1 MFLNTVFH
9 LIQKD
14 LGKLEKALFQAVE
27 SPVDRITEIGTHLVK
42 AGGKRIRPALYL
54 LAVRSGRDF
63 SVERAMPLAVAI
75 ELIHMASLVHDD
87 VLDHAD
93 LRRGKETANARWG
106 NQQAILAG
114 DYLFAKAFSLVAGAG
129 YGDRISTI
137 LSRLIMDLAAGE
149 IIQNKELYKVET
161 IDAYDE
167 RIAKKTANFLADCC
181 EMGGIVADHDEGTLQ
196 GLRTYGKK
204 IGMAFQLTDDLLDV
218 LGDAK
223 DIGKPA
229 GHDIA
234 EGIITLPFLRAIE
247 SSTEGEALRSLI
259 TNPKLMAEDVEKA
272 LAIVRASDGVAY
284 TRERVRTLL
293 DEAKSALPETLPK
306 NIIRTYTDAADYIA
320 RRNR

>member
-1 MFLNTVFH
+1 
-9 LIQKD
+9 
-14 LGKLEKALFQAVE
+14 
-27 SPVDRITEIGTHLVK
+27 
-42 AGGKRIRPALYL
+42 
-54 LAVRSGRDF
+54 
-63 SVERAMPLAVAI
+63 MPLAVAI

-114 DYLFAKAFSLVAGAG
+114 DYLFARAFSLVAGAG
-129 YGDRISTI
+129 YGDRVSMI

-161 IDAYDE
+161 IETYDE

-181 EMGGIVADHDEGTLQ
+181 EMGGIVAGHDEETLH

-247 SSTEGEALRSLI
+247 SSADGKELREII
-259 TNPKLMAEDVEKA
+259 TDPKLTAEDVERA
-272 LAIVRASDGVAY
+272 LAIVRASDGVDY
-284 TRERVRTLL
+284 TRARVRTLL
-293 DEAKSALPETLPK
+293 EEAKAALPASLPK
-306 NIIRTYTDAADYIA
+306 GVVQTYCKAADYIA
-320 RRNR
+320 KRNK

>member
-1 MFLNTVFH
+1 MVR

-14 LGKLEKALFQAVE
+14 LEMLEEELLRAVV

-42 AGGKRIRPALYL
+42 AGGKRLRPALYL
-54 LAVRSGRDF
+54 LAARSGREF
-63 SVERAMPLAVAI
+63 SMERAMPLAVAI

-106 NQQAILAG
+106 NQQAILSG
-114 DYLFAKAFSLVAGAG
+114 DYLFARAFSLVAGAG
-129 YGDRISTI
+129 YGDRISMI
-137 LSRLIMDLAAGE
+137 LSNLIMDLSVGE
-149 IIQNKELYKVET
+149 IIQNMELYKVET
-161 IDAYDE
+161 IEAYDE

-181 EMGGIVADHDEGTLQ
+181 EMGGIVAGHDEETLC

-234 EGIITLPFLRAIE
+234 EGIITLPFLRALE
-247 SSTEGEALRSLI
+247 TSAERDELRAVI
-259 TNPKLMAEDVEKA
+259 TNPNLSAEDVERA
-272 LAIVRASDGVAY
+272 LAIVRAGDGADY
-284 TRERVRTLL
+284 TRKRVHALL
-293 DEAKSALPETLPK
+293 EEAKAALPKALPK
-306 NIIRTYTDAADYIA
+306 DIVKTYCEAADHIA
-320 RRNR
+320 KRNK